1 MEWYKDVRYC
11 VVFLSNAILIFWFYH
26 HLCKVAKF
34 KDLKDSASIKNLIER
49 DKKHLWHPLTQHKT
63 AAEPLAI
70 VKAKDALL
78 WDENGNEYIDGIASW
93 YTAMYGH
100 CNEYI
105 TNSITAQMKELD
117 FVMFSGFTHKPAI
130 ELSEKLMAILPKNQ
144 AKIFFNDNGSTA
156 VEAAIK
162 MTLQYYHNK
171 GEKRDTL
178 IAFED
183 GFHGDTFG
191 AMSASGLSSYN
202 GPFEDFLLK
211 VERIPVPQENTIAE
225 VLSILE
231 NIARNNKCAAFVF
244 EPLVQGAAGMKFHSI
259 EGLDRLIKKCQELDI
274 LCVADEIMTGFGKTG
289 KNFASNYLENKPDV
303 ICLSKSLT
311 AGMFPLSITSCS
323 QKVFDAF
330 LSHEVAKGFFHAHTF
345 SAHPLGCAAAIAGLE
360 LLESEQ
366 ILERKSFIANA
377 HKEFVLKIQNHSKV
391 KDARTI
397 GVILAVDL
405 NGEIDRY
412 GKSRDKLYQF
422 FMSRGVN
429 LRPLGNTI
437 YMLPP
442 FVITNKQLEKIYE
455 TILELLEV

>member
-1 MEWYKDVRYC
+1 M
-11 VVFLSNAILIFWFYH
+11 
-26 HLCKVAKF
+26 
-34 KDLKDSASIKNLIER
+34 DLKDLEQKKTLTDR

-63 AAEPLAI
+63 AAEPLPI
-70 VKAKDALL
+70 VKAKDALI
-78 WDENGNEYIDGIASW
+78 WDEKGNKYIDGIASW

-105 TNSITAQMKELD
+105 ASIISKQMQELD

-130 ELSEKLMAILPKNQ
+130 ELSEKLMEILPQNQ

-162 MTLQYYHNK
+162 MSLQYYHNQ

-202 GPFEDFLLK
+202 GPFKDFLLK
-211 VERIPVPQENTIAE
+211 VERIPTPQEDTIDG
-225 VLSILE
+225 ILAKLE
-231 NIARNNKCAAFVF
+231 KIIENNKCAAFIF
-244 EPLVQGAAGMKFHSI
+244 EPLVQGAAGMKFHSAK
-259 EGLDRLIKKCQELDI
+259 GLDALIKKCKENTI

-289 KNFASNYLENKPDV
+289 KNFASDYLTHKPDI
-303 ICLSKSLT
+303 ICLSKALT

-323 QKVFDAF
+323 QKIFDAF
-330 LSHEVAKGFFHAHTF
+330 LSDEVAKGFFHAHTF

-360 LLESEQ
+360 LLNSKE
-366 ILERKSFIANA
+366 ILAQRKAIAQKHEAFVKRIAN
-377 HKEFVLKIQNHSKV
+377 HPKV
-391 KDARTI
+391 TTARSI
-397 GVILAVDL
+397 GVILA
-405 NGEIDRY
+405 IDVKITANRY
-412 GKSRDKLYQF
+412 GRARDKMYQF
-422 FMSRGVN
+422 FMDRGVN

-437 YMLPP
+437 YTLPP
-442 FVITNKQLEKIYE
+442 YVITNEELHKIYDS
-455 TILELLEV
+455 ILEFLET